1 MEFDWTH
8 SAGAASDIPA
18 KEVEESFE
26 DPFSIRIM
34 PEIDQLGGRE
44 ARYFILGRSISN
56 RAIFSVFW
64 TDGKRYRVVFSRAM
78 TAEEESFYD
87 RKNSDPT

>member
-1 MEFDWTH
+1 MEFDWTS
-8 SAGAASDIPA
+8 SACADGEIPS
-18 KEVEESFE
+18 KEIEESFE

-64 TDGKRYRVVFSRAM
+64 TDGKRYRVVFSRTM
-78 TAEEESFYD
+78 TPEEETFYD
-87 RKNSDPT
+87 RKNSEPN